1 MPQVLKGHQQGDG
14 LRIGIVVARFNEH
27 ITSRLLQGALEGL
40 LAHGVL
46 DEDIVVVWV
55 PGSFEIPAVAE
66 QLAQRG
72 DFDAVICLGAVVK
85 HETDHYYYVAAEA
98 ARGIA
103 SVARESE
110 APVIFGVLTTENDQ
124 QALERAGGKE
134 GNKGLDAALAAIEMV
149 NVLRQVEEIR

>member
-1 MPQVLKGHQQGDG
+1 MAQVLKGNLRGEG
-14 LRIGIVVARFNEH
+14 LRVGIVVARFNEH
-27 ITSRLLQGALEGL
+27 VTSKLLEGALSGL
-40 LAHGVL
+40 KSHGVE

-55 PGSFEIPAVAE
+55 PGSFEIPTIAE
-66 QLAQRG
+66 RLAQRG
-72 DFDAVICLGAVVK
+72 DFDAVVCLGAVIK
-85 HETDHYYYVAAEA
+85 HETDHYYYVAREA

-134 GNKGLDAALAAIEMV
+134 GNKGYDSALAAIEMV
-149 NVLRQVEEIR
+149 NVLRLVEEAR